1 MNNRWHYFKVRRSN
15 DFESWSRVFRLASL
29 GFISL
34 RDAHECVSCK
44 VFSMINH
51 TLRGLPFID
60 VTVAK
65 HVRLR
70 QAGDAQKG
78 GQSPCDLRTGQVH
91 DHGGPPHWVSNVLF
105 SSHLIRFS
113 RFEPWM
119 AANMLP
125 GRACGNITGLV
136 RWTIKEHVSKYKVFI
151 PNLLSY
157 VPFGVIFSVCC
168 ASLWRPL

>member
-1 MNNRWHYFKVRRSN
+1 MCQNAFFMNNRWHYFKVRRSN
-15 DFESWSRVFRLASL
+15 NFESWSRVFRLARL

-51 TLRGLPFID
+51 TLRGLPIID

-78 GQSPCDLRTGQVH
+78 PNHHATYARAKFTTTVVLLIECRTC
-91 DHGGPPHWVSNVLF
+91 F
-105 SSHLIRFS
+105 FHLISFDFRDSYHGWQPTCFQEGHVATSQGFS
-113 RFEPWM
+113 GEQ
-119 AANMLP
+119 
-125 GRACGNITGLV
+125 
-136 RWTIKEHVSKYKVFI
+136 
-151 PNLLSY
+151 
-157 VPFGVIFSVCC
+157 
-168 ASLWRPL
+168 